1 MHTYSPSPSF
11 LSRPGVSNTLND
23 ILTPGV
29 VGVPASAPLKKA
41 LECMRQNRI
50 SSILVMRRGCP
61 VGILTERGVI
71 AAVGSLGRDVYA
83 RSVSELMSSPVLTAG
98 PDMPIPQAFS
108 MLLEQGIR
116 HLVVVDAKGK
126 ALGMVTQTNMVQN
139 LGVEY
144 FVDVKRVRQIM
155 TRSVASLDSS
165 ESVQAAFDLM
175 MKGPFSCVVAI
186 RDGLPAGIVTERDM
200 VVFLADRLD
209 LADIP
214 VSQVMSSPVVT
225 VTDMLPVHQAAE
237 IMRDKAI
244 RRLVVADESGRAVG
258 LLTQSDI
265 VKGMEARYVEMLKEV
280 IREKDQLLREAV
292 HEAARKSDYLDT
304 ILNTSMDMGI
314 AATEG
319 DSIVFMNQAA
329 RNILGDVGLEP
340 SGAAWEDITD
350 LHKRMGISPRR
361 MKSVAAKVRRG
372 SQHCFSA
379 RFDSK
384 GRERYL
390 DCSINGII
398 GDDRRSSGYVIL
410 MRDVTERH
418 LAEETIKHMAY
429 HDALTGLPNRFLV
442 SDRLEQG
449 LAQAKRRG
457 CLLAVM
463 HLDLDGFK
471 KVNDTLGHNVGDL
484 LLRSVAAKLDGLL
497 RRSDTVGRMGGDEFL
512 VILPEVKTPEG
523 VAAVA
528 AKMLKAVRE
537 IRSVGGFP
545 IRMTVSAGLSMYPW
559 DGDQPD
565 TLIQRADTALYAAKE
580 AGRDTYRFASDSI
593 EV

>member
-1 MHTYSPSPSF
+1 MHTYSSIPPV
-11 LSRPGVSNTLND
+11 LKRRGVSSTLSD

-29 VGVPASAPLKKA
+29 VGVPASATMHKA
-41 LECMRQNRI
+41 LECMRHNRI
-50 SSILVMRRGCP
+50 SSVLVMKRGCP

-71 AAVGSLGRDVYA
+71 AAVGALGHNVYA
-83 RSVSELMSSPVLTAG
+83 KRVTELMSSPVLTAT
-98 PDMPIPQAFS
+98 PDTPIHQAFS
-108 MLLEQGIR
+108 TLMEKGIR

-144 FVDVKRVRQIM
+144 FVDVKRVHQIM
-155 TRSVASLDSS
+155 TRSVASLDCS
-165 ESVQAAFDLM
+165 ENVQSAFELM
-175 MKGPFSCVVAI
+175 MKGPYSCVVAT

-209 LADIP
+209 LAGMPIFR
-214 VSQVMSSPVVT
+214 VMSSPVVT
-225 VTDMLPVHQAAE
+225 VTGMLPVHQAAE
-237 IMRDKAI
+237 IMRDKTI
-244 RRLVVADESGRAVG
+244 RRLVVTDESGRAVG

-329 RNILGDVGLEP
+329 RNILEGVVDEP
-340 SGAAWEDITD
+340 FIEAQEDIFAM
-350 LHKRMGISPRR
+350 HKRMGISTRR
-361 MKSVAAKVRRG
+361 MKSVIAKVRRG
-372 SQHCFSA
+372 SQHSFSA
-379 RFDSK
+379 KLDAK

-390 DCSINGII
+390 DCCISSIV
-398 GDDRRSSGYVIL
+398 GDDRKASGYVVML
-410 MRDVTERH
+410 RDVTERR

-449 LAQAKRRG
+449 LAQARRRG

-463 HLDLDGFK
+463 LLDLDGFK
-471 KVNDTLGHNVGDL
+471 MVNDTLGHNVGDL
-484 LLRSVAAKLDGLL
+484 LLRSVAVKLDGLL
-497 RRSDTVGRMGGDEFL
+497 RRSDTVARMGGDEFL
-512 VILPEVKTPEG
+512 VLLPEVKTPEG

-528 AKMLKAVRE
+528 SKMLKAIRE
-537 IRSVGGFP
+537 IRSVGGFA
-545 IRMTVSAGLSMYPW
+545 ISMSTSAGLAMYPW
-559 DGDQPD
+559 DGDDAQ
-565 TLIQRADTALYAAKE
+565 TLIKRADAALYAAKD
-580 AGRDTYRFASDSI
+580 AGRDTYRFASNKLG
-593 EV
+593 V